1 MPIDDGKPIQ
11 RSGGNTPNI
20 PPALNSENSQKT
32 KTFVPLFDFSKLDN
46 DSIANWKTFPN
57 NNSGKISKK
66 GLLPSKKI
74 KESDIA
80 QRGNLTW
87 APVSTRVQ
95 RPHELTFIKKA
106 PDLKT
111 VYTPNFDVTK
121 ELFNGTAE
129 DLNKCLENTKL
140 KGMGQTFIDT
150 QNKYNINA
158 LFLMSVTKVESGYG
172 SKPKK
177 SCKYN
182 IVGSVGQHP
191 KSYKE
196 SVDSLGRNLSK
207 NYIPSGKVTLNK
219 IRDKYCKTN
228 KVWPKNVAQE
238 MNNLSNKIKSQYL

>member
-11 RSGGNTPNI
+11 RSGGNTTNI
-20 PPALNSENSQKT
+20 PSALNSENSQNA
-32 KTFVPLFDFSKLDN
+32 KTFVPLFDFSGLDN
-46 DSIANWKTFPN
+46 DSIANWNTYPK
-57 NNSGKISKK
+57 NNSIKVSKNEPLPFPK
-66 GLLPSKKI
+66 GNV
-74 KESDIA
+74 DV
-80 QRGNLTW
+80 QGGNLTW
-87 APVSTRVQ
+87 TPVSTRVQ
-95 RPHELTFIKKA
+95 RPHELMFIKKA

-150 QNKYNINA
+150 QYKYNINA

-191 KSYKE
+191 KSYEE

-207 NYIPSGKVTLNK
+207 NYIPSGNVTLNK